1 MEDCMA
7 GLNSPDP
14 LHKAE
19 WLILRIA
26 LLLLT
31 LIGIVKVL
39 KVELSS
45 LW

>member
-1 MEDCMA
+1 MA
-7 GLNSPDP
+7 GLGKDP
-14 LHKAE
+14 LHTIE

-26 LLLLT
+26 LILLT
-31 LIGIVKVL
+31 LIGIIKVL

>member
-1 MEDCMA
+1 MT
-7 GLNSPDP
+7 GLSKDP
-14 LHKAE
+14 LHTVE
-19 WLILRIA
+19 GMILRIA

-39 KVELSS
+39 KTELSS